1 MGMFFVSHTTVLR
14 LIPGRNVA
22 LCLGCVS
29 VREDSVSWIALSLSF
44 PVFITNLNLPL
55 PDRSSISDGQAI

>member
-22 LCLGCVS
+22 LSLGCVL
-29 VREDSVSWIALSLSF
+29 VREDTVSWISLSLSF
-44 PVFITNLNLPL
+44 PGFITNLTLPL
-55 PDRSSISDGQAI
+55 PDRSSISGGQAI